1 RRNGKVRNREGQ
13 SETSGE
19 SSRITYDDIAL
30 NCFRY
35 LGLKSFEEVDDLLL
49 DEYLLLMKAFNL
61 KRVDTEYDYHL
72 QAWLS
77 QQVQSTEQQCKNSV
91 PVYKKF
97 KDFYHYE
104 ERVNDILKPEPKQVK
119 RTRIELLLLKA
130 NS

>member
-1 RRNGKVRNREGQ
+1 M
-13 SETSGE
+13 
-19 SSRITYDDIAL
+19 
-30 NCFRY
+30 
-35 LGLKSFEEVDDLLL
+35 DDLLL

-77 QQVQSTEQQCKNSV
+77 QQVQETEQRGKKSV
-91 PVYKKF
+91 PVYKNF
-97 KDFYHYE
+97 KDFFDYE
-104 ERVNDILKPEPKQVK
+104 ERVNEILKPEPKEVK